1 MYHHMS
7 LRTYSLA
14 QIENISANS
23 KLPPLTEEAL
33 KLINTLAEQ
42 VGAPNYVRTPV
53 FQKDGRGSSGS
64 GGSSRSGGGRRRGNR
79 AKEISDEDWGII
91 RSFEASNI
99 PSKDTSSSA
108 IDQIRKSL
116 NKISETNYQ
125 NQLDI
130 IIGLIIDESGEV
142 NEELITEVVNL
153 IIKIAGGNKFYADLY
168 AKLMG
173 ALAANFEEKVT
184 NTVNAFA
191 KKFVSEIHEFTTI
204 DDIDPNTDYDAFC
217 SQNVTNDT
225 RRSSAVF
232 IIALAMANVIEKKIV
247 YEMLVPLIE
256 SVDENKDE
264 ADHVLWNEEL
274 SEVIH
279 GCVSRVGPSAL
290 RTMADECCEEYPD
303 PEDPDVCE
311 FDYCSFSRL
320 VDGVKEISERK
331 ARDYDG
337 LSNKTVFKFMDIG
350 DLLV

>member
-1 MYHHMS
+1 MS
-7 LRTYSLA
+7 IRTYSLA
-14 QIENISANS
+14 QIEKISAS
-23 KLPPLTEEAL
+23 SILPPITDEAL
-33 KLINTLAEQ
+33 NLINTLAQQ

-53 FQKDGRGSSGS
+53 FQKDGRVGGSS
-64 GGSSRSGGGRRRGNR
+64 GSSRSGGSRRRGNR

-91 RSFEASNI
+91 RSFEASSI
-99 PSKDTSSSA
+99 PSKDSSSSA

-142 NEELITEVVNL
+142 SVELVKEVVDL

-168 AKLMG
+168 AKLMS
-173 ALAANFEEKVT
+173 ALAVNFEEKVT

-191 KKFVSEIHEFTTI
+191 EKFISEIHEFTKI

-217 SQNVTNDT
+217 EQNITNDT

-232 IIALAMANVIEKKIV
+232 IVALAMANVLEKKIV
-247 YEMLVPLIE
+247 YEMIVPLIE

-264 ADHVLWNEEL
+264 VDYVLWNEEL

-279 GCVSRVGPSAL
+279 GCVSRIGASGL
-290 RTMADECCEEYPD
+290 RDIAEECCAEYPSS
-303 PEDPDVCE
+303 EDPDVCE
-311 FDYCSFSRL
+311 FEYCSFSRV
-320 VDGVKEISERK
+320 VDGIKEISGSK
-331 ARDYDG
+331 SKDYPG